1 MNRRVISLL
10 LIALISLGSRAFA
23 GETFW
28 KAGVARTNITP
39 TEPLWLSGYASRTKP
54 ADGKVTD
61 LWVKVLALED
71 AKGHRAIILTSDL
84 LGIPRGIYDHVTAAL
99 KEKFN
104 LAPND
109 ILLTASHS
117 HCTPVLSNALY
128 DVYPLDEQQR
138 AMIEK
143 YSGALETKI
152 IDTTARA
159 LADLAPARLASGQ
172 GTTGFA
178 VNRRNNAEGKVPEL
192 IRLGQLNGPVD
203 HAVPVLAVY
212 QTNGPLK
219 AVLFGY
225 ACHNTT
231 MDFTKWC
238 GDYAGYAQIALE
250 KSHPGAT
257 AMFFMGCGGDQNP
270 LPRRTL
276 TLAQRYGDMLASAVE
291 EVLLAPPHALPPQ
304 LATSMEMLPLDFGAA
319 PSEADLQKLLHEKA
333 PSYQRYAAR
342 LLGEMKAGKPF
353 IRTYSYPV
361 QAWRFGDKQTLITLG
376 GEVVVDYA
384 LKFKKKYG
392 NDTWVAGYSND
403 VMTYIPSLRVL
414 KEGRYEG
421 GGAMIAYGIPALR
434 WADDIE
440 TRITA
445 AVQRQVKQVK

>member
-1 MNRRVISLL
+1 MNRRALSVLL
-10 LIALISLGSRAFA
+10 FAWIFLCCEAFA
-23 GETFW
+23 AETFW

-39 TEPLWLSGYASRTKP
+39 TEPLWLSGYASRTNA

-71 AKGHRAIILTSDL
+71 VNGHRAIILTSDL
-84 LGIPRGIYDHVTAAL
+84 LGIPRGIYDHVTAAM
-99 KEKFN
+99 KQQFN
-104 LAPND
+104 LAPKD

-128 DVYPLDEQQR
+128 DVYPIDDQQR
-138 AMIEK
+138 AMIEN
-143 YSGALETKI
+143 YSAALETKI

-178 VNRRNNAEGKVPEL
+178 VNRRNNREGNVSDL
-192 IRLGQLNGPVD
+192 IQHGKLNGPVD
-203 HAVPVLAVY
+203 HAVPVLSVC
-212 QTNGPLK
+212 QTDGQLK

-291 EVLLAPPHALPPQ
+291 EVLLAPPQPLPPR
-304 LATSMEMLPLDFGAA
+304 LATSMEMLPLDFGPA
-319 PSEADLQKLLHEKA
+319 PSEADLQKLLHDKA

-342 LLGEMKAGKPF
+342 LLAQMKAGKPF
-353 IRTYSYPV
+353 IRTYPYPV

-384 LKFKKKYG
+384 LKFKKQYG
-392 NDTWVAGYSND
+392 NDTWVAGYANE
-403 VMTYIPSLRVL
+403 VMTYIPSFRVL

-434 WADDIE
+434 WSDDIE

-445 AVQRQVKQVK
+445 AVKRQVKLAK